1 MKFVQEECYSLS
13 IKDLR
18 IAGLLSYP
26 DTRTFTYSDL
36 FKVKVESFINQSEA
50 FILVKVNTLF
60 IDQEIK
66 LYKMK
71 SNLSGYYFYFICPS
85 TGAKCSKLFL
95 PKGYYKFQSRKAYS
109 MVYYQQ
115 QRSKKKRKITSLAR
129 HEKKLNDLILLLSK
143 KSSKLVYKG
152 KSTKKLIRLLSLFTS
167 YKKLSVEGIGC
178 ESF

>member
-26 DTRTFTYSDL
+26 DTQTFTYSDS

-85 TGAKCSKLFL
+85 TGVKCSKLFL

-129 HEKKLNDLILLLSK
+129 HEKKLNDLILFLSK
-143 KSSKLVYKG
+143 KYA
-152 KSTKKLIRLLSLFTS
+152 
-167 YKKLSVEGIGC
+167 KLSYRGNETKNMTRFIKLYN
-178 ESF
+178 S